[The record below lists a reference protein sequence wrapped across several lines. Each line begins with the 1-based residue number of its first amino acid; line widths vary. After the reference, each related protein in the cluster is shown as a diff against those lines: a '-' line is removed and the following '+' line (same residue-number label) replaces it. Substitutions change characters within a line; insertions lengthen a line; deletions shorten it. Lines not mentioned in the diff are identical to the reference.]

1 MNELKI
7 PERIDEVLTI
17 LNSIPLRGYDQWNP
31 AVEAMKRLAAISR
44 DVQQLG
50 KDGEKEAGADA

>member
-31 AVEAMKRLAAISR
+31 TVEAMKRLAAISR

>member
-7 PERIDEVLTI
+7 PERIDEVLNI

-31 AVEAMKRLAAISR
+31 AVEVMKRLAAISR

-50 KDGEKEAGADA
+50 QDGEKEAGADA

>member
-1 MNELKI
+1 MNDLNI
-7 PERIDEVLTI
+7 PQRIDEVLTI